1 MARVIAVYG
10 PTASGKSAAALT
22 LATQL
27 DAEIV
32 NCDAMQLYAGLPV
45 LTNQPA
51 PEHLAQAP
59 HHLVGV
65 WPLSHEGS
73 VAEYAELARTAIDD
87 VHGRGRDV
95 ILCGGSG
102 LYLRA
107 ALSPLELPPAPA
119 NGVRERYQRIYDERG
134 AGAAHALL
142 AELDPA
148 AAAA

>member
-45 LTNQPA
+45 LTNQPP

-73 VAEYAELARTAIDD
+73 VAEYAELARAAIGE
-87 VHGRGRDV
+87 VHKRHE
-95 ILCGGSG
+95 
-102 LYLRA
+102 
-107 ALSPLELPPAPA
+107 PLE
-119 NGVRERYQRIYDERG
+119 GVTDQQARHDG
-134 AGAAHALL
+134 
-142 AELDPA
+142 
-148 AAAA
+148 

>member
-1 MARVIAVYG
+1 
-10 PTASGKSAAALT
+10 
-22 LATQL
+22 
-27 DAEIV
+27 
-32 NCDAMQLYAGLPV
+32 MQLYAGLPV
-45 LTNQPA
+45 LTNQP
-51 PEHLAQAP
+51 PPSTWPQAP

-73 VAEYAELARTAIDD
+73 VAEYAELARAAIDD

-119 NGVRERYQRIYDERG
+119 DGVRERYQRIYDERG
-134 AGAAHALL
+134 AGAAHAV
-142 AELDPA
+142 AGRARSGRRRRRPRERPPSRGA
-148 AAAA
+148 RAGAGRRRRHARPR